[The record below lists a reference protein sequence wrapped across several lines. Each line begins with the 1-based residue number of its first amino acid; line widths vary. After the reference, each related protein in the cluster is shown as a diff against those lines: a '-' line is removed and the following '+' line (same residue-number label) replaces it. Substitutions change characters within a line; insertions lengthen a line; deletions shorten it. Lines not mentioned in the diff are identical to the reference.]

1 MASASIKQ
9 KTINGLKWSFI
20 DSFANQGIQLI
31 IGIILARLLEPEKF
45 GLIGMLTIFISV
57 SQVFIDSGFGQ
68 AIIRKQDCKQIDL
81 NTVFFFNLVMSI
93 FLYFCLFFN
102 ARYVGLFFNQPALCQ
117 LLKVLGVVLIIN
129 AFGLIQR
136 TLVNKEVD
144 FKLQSKIS
152 IISSIISGVLAIW
165 MAAKGYGVW
174 SLVYKSI
181 SMQLITTLLF
191 WIFNSWRP
199 SFDFSIK
206 SLRKLFQFSS
216 KLLASSLLD
225 IIYRNIYYLIIGKYF
240 SFTEL
245 GYYTRANEFQNIP
258 SANLTQIIN
267 RVSYPIIS
275 TIQDDPEKIKAVY
288 KKMIKGTMFLSFMLM
303 FGLAAC
309 SKQVILLTI
318 GEKWLPAAEFL
329 QILCLSG
336 VFYPLHALNLNV
348 LVVKGHSDI
357 FLKLEVIKKILIVP
371 TIIIGIHYGIRIML
385 ITMVINSIIAY
396 FLNSKES
403 GKLIGYSSW
412 AQLKDIFPSFII
424 SVIMVAGV
432 LGIGTFQI
440 NTIFL
445 LLLQVSI
452 GAFIVVLSSL
462 VMKDDSYVLFKEFLV
477 GSMRK

>member
-1 MASASIKQ
+1 MTSASIKQ
-9 KTINGLKWSFI
+9 KTINGLKWSFV
-20 DSFANQGIQLI
+20 DSFANQGIQFI
-31 IGIILARLLEPEKF
+31 VGIILARLLEPEKF

-225 IIYRNIYYLIIGKYF
+225 IIYRNVYYLIIGKYF

-432 LGIGTFQI
+432 LGIGTFQM

>member
-1 MASASIKQ
+1 MAYASIKQ

-20 DSFANQGIQLI
+20 DSIANQGLQFI

-225 IIYRNIYYLIIGKYF
+225 IIYRNVYYLIIGKYF

-432 LGIGTFQI
+432 LGIGTFQM

>member
-20 DSFANQGIQLI
+20 DSFASQGIQFI

-45 GLIGMLTIFISV
+45 GLIGMLTIFIAV
-57 SQVFIDSGFGQ
+57 SQVFIDSGFSQ

-81 NTVFFFNLVMSI
+81 NTVFIFNLVASI
-93 FLYFCLFFN
+93 LLYFSLFFS
-102 ARYVGLFFNQPALCQ
+102 ARYVGQFFNQPALCQ
-117 LLKVLGVVLIIN
+117 LLKVLGIVLIIN

-136 TLVNKEVD
+136 TLLNKEVN

-152 IISSIISGVLAIW
+152 IISSILSGVLSIW
-165 MAAKGYGVW
+165 MASNGYGVW

-191 WIFNSWRP
+191 WVYNSWRP
-199 SFDFSIK
+199 SLNFSMK
-206 SLRKLFQFSS
+206 SIRELFQFSS

-225 IIYRNIYYLIIGKYF
+225 IIYRNVYYLIIGKYF
-240 SFTEL
+240 TFTEL

-267 RVSYPIIS
+267 RVSYPVIS
-275 TIQDDPEKIKAVY
+275 TIQDDPEKIKAVH

-303 FGLAAC
+303 FGLAAS

-318 GEKWLPAAEFL
+318 GEKWLPAVEYL

-336 VFYPLHALNLNV
+336 VFYPLHALNLNI
-348 LVVKGHSDI
+348 LVVKGHSDT
-357 FLKLEVIKKILIVP
+357 FLKLEVIKKILIIP
-371 TIIIGIHYGIRIML
+371 TIIIGIHYGIKIML
-385 ITMVINSIIAY
+385 FTMIINSIIAF

-412 AQLKDIFPSFII
+412 EQLKDILPSFII
-424 SVIMVAGV
+424 SVIMVGGV
-432 LGIGTFQI
+432 LCIGTFRM
-440 NTIFL
+440 NVIFL
-445 LLLQVSI
+445 LSLQILIGTSI
-452 GAFIVVLSSL
+452 VFFLSL
-462 VMKDDSYVLFKEFLV
+462 VMKDDSYVLFKHFLIA
-477 GSMRK
+477 SLRK

>member
-1 MASASIKQ
+1 MAYASIKQ

-225 IIYRNIYYLIIGKYF
+225 IIYRNVYYLIIGKYF

-432 LGIGTFQI
+432 LGIGTFQM

>member
-1 MASASIKQ
+1 
-9 KTINGLKWSFI
+9 
-20 DSFANQGIQLI
+20 
-31 IGIILARLLEPEKF
+31 
-45 GLIGMLTIFISV
+45 
-57 SQVFIDSGFGQ
+57 
-68 AIIRKQDCKQIDL
+68 
-81 NTVFFFNLVMSI
+81 
-93 FLYFCLFFN
+93 
-102 ARYVGLFFNQPALCQ
+102 
-117 LLKVLGVVLIIN
+117 LLKVLGIVLIIN

-136 TLVNKEVD
+136 TLLNKEVN

-152 IISSIISGVLAIW
+152 IISSILSGVLSIW
-165 MAAKGYGVW
+165 MASNGYGVW

-191 WIFNSWRP
+191 WVYNSWRP
-199 SFDFSIK
+199 SLNFSMK
-206 SLRKLFQFSS
+206 SIRELFQFSS

-225 IIYRNIYYLIIGKYF
+225 IIYRNVYYLIIGKYF

-303 FGLAAC
+303 FGLAAS

-318 GEKWLPAAEFL
+318 GEKWLPAVEYL

-357 FLKLEVIKKILIVP
+357 FLKLEVIKKILIIP
-371 TIIIGIHYGIRIML
+371 TIIIGIHYGIKTML
-385 ITMVINSIIAY
+385 FTMVINSIIAY

-424 SVIMVAGV
+424 SIIMVAGV

-452 GAFIVVLSSL
+452 GAFIVVLLSL
-462 VMKDDSYVLFKEFLV
+462 VVKDDSYVLFKEFLIESV
-477 GSMRK
+477 RK